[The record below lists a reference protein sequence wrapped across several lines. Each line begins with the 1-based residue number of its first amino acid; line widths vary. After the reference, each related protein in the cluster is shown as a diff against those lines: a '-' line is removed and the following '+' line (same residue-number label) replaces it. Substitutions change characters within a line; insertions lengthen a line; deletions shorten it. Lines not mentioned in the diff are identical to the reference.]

1 MKQYTTPQVR
11 ELGSITELTQ
21 GPFNKIGGGQDSLST
36 QQNQLVGSI
45 IPINP

>member
-21 GPFNKIGGGQDSLST
+21 GFNKIGGGQDSLST

-45 IPINP
+45 MPTNP